1 MNQLAALTAFE
12 FRKITGRKIVGIA
25 GGIMLL
31 LCVFLSISDLIS
43 YTAYSQSRESES
55 SGWELM
61 KTYQQNA
68 RALSGEKI
76 DAALLQDM
84 RQSFSR
90 EETSSEASLH
100 IIDSSTGSQTV
111 IESGGDTEDDTDSD
125 ILAYTPIDTYLSRI
139 VADDAERRHISA
151 GDFYQERN
159 TMISDN
165 RRDQQLEQG
174 ELEYWQQKDSQLSVP
189 FIYEYN
195 DGWSNLWEYATTLNF
210 MLLLFLTIC
219 LSSLFSTEYTR
230 RTDAVI
236 LCCRYGRRHLFLAKL
251 LAGIL
256 FGLAAAIL
264 LFGVTLLCS
273 LGIYGTDGFHSTLQV
288 AFPLATRTLP
298 LGTSVGLLFLLFL
311 ILAILYSAGIL
322 FLSETLKNS
331 IAVMAIPVSIMIL
344 STLIDIPYQFRTASQ
359 IFDFLPT
366 NLFAVWELWD
376 DRLISI
382 FGNYVTNF
390 QFAPLVYLLAAVLL
404 ILLTERS
411 YRKYQVTGR

>member
-12 FRKITGRKIVGIA
+12 FRKITGRKIVWIA
-25 GGIMLL
+25 SGIMLL

-43 YTAYSQSRESES
+43 YSAYSQSRESES

-76 DAALLQDM
+76 DDALLQDM
-84 RQSFSR
+84 QQSFSW
-90 EETSSEASLH
+90 EETSSEDSLH

-125 ILAYTPIDTYLSRI
+125 ILAYTPINTYLSRI

-236 LCCRYGRRHLFLAKL
+236 LCCRYGRHHLFLAKL

-273 LGIYGTDGFHSTLQV
+273 LGIYGTDGFHSTLQI
-288 AFPLATRTLP
+288 AFPLATRTIP

-322 FLSETLKNS
+322 FLSETLKNT

-390 QFAPLVYLLAAVLL
+390 QFAPLVYLLAAFLL